1 MMPPTIAIVGY
12 SNTGKTRI
20 ATALI
25 RNLAARGLRVAAVK
39 HCHHRLQADPP
50 GKDSAKL
57 LAAGAA
63 RVIASSP
70 GQVASVQQVEGDLL
84 LDQVVA
90 LLDNSYDLIVAEGF
104 KASTA
109 PKVLVLGAEP
119 MSPWPTGVIAV
130 VSPHPVDPPT
140 PVPVYSFEDV
150 DRLAGQILKESY
162 KGFS

>member
-1 MMPPTIAIVGY
+1 MKRTAIAIVGY
-12 SNTGKTRI
+12 SNSGKTRV

-39 HCHHRLQADPP
+39 HCHHPLQLDPP

-63 RVIASSP
+63 RVIATSP
-70 GQVASVQQVEGDLL
+70 GHVASVQQVEGDPL

-104 KASTA
+104 KNSTG

-119 MSPWPTGVIAV
+119 MWPWPAGVIAV
-130 VSPHPVDPPT
+130 VSPRPIET
-140 PVPVYSFEDV
+140 PSTVPVYSFEDV
-150 DRLAGQILKESY
+150 NALAGQILEESY
-162 KGFS
+162 EGFS